1 MLDFCEFFAARTSAG
16 LLLVLTAPLQLLI
29 AMAVGVEGGFPIL
42 FRQTRVGQHGRHFEL
57 LKFRSMRQHNSGLR
71 ITASGD
77 PRVTRVGGWLRRYKL
92 DELPQLWNVL
102 RGDMAFLGPRPE
114 VPEYVD
120 PQTLV
125 WQTVLS
131 VRPGI
136 TDLATLLYRN
146 EEELLARSTD
156 PDALYREQ
164 VLPAKLAL
172 HIHYIEMRSPWHNA
186 KVLFLSGLYS
196 FIPRLYEEARVR
208 RMVFREK
215 VLE

>member
-1 MLDFCEFFAARTSAG
+1 M
-16 LLLVLTAPLQLLI
+16 
-29 AMAVGVEGGFPIL
+29 
-42 FRQTRVGQHGRHFEL
+42 L
-57 LKFRSMRQHNSGLR
+57 LKFRSMRQRNSGLR

-77 PRVTRVGGWLRRYKL
+77 PRLTRVGRWLRQYKL
-92 DELPQLWNVL
+92 DEVPQLWNVL
-102 RGDMAFLGPRPE
+102 RGDMGFLGPRPE

-120 PQTLV
+120 LDAMV

-156 PDALYREQ
+156 PDALYRQ
-164 VLPAKLAL
+164 QILPAKLAL
-172 HIHYIEMRSPWHNA
+172 NIQYIEMRSPWHKA

-196 FIPRLYEEARVR
+196 LVPQLYEEAGVR
-208 RMVFREK
+208 RMVLREK
-215 VLE
+215 DL